1 MRYGSAKIARIAVI
15 GGFLLAA
22 GSLHAE
28 TPLENVIL
36 ANPVISLSFSMG
48 YIAEDQGIWAKHG
61 LAVKTIE
68 ISGVGALNAVI
79 SGSADFAQPSG
90 PSFTRA
96 VAKGQKLIAIAAS
109 TDRMTVQLVLRK
121 ELAEAAHFDPKAPLA
136 QRAQILKGRTI
147 AVDAVNSIIHAYV
160 RLLAKRA
167 GFDPEEIHLAMMQPP
182 NMIAAFAAK
191 SIDGF
196 AMAPPWTL
204 KPVLEGAATMIASGP
219 DGDPADVEPFATVI
233 LVTKADTCETRK
245 GLCEKMGHAMAEAG
259 AFLLDHPEETLAI
272 LKKRFATL
280 DDKLLAASYDL
291 LRKMT
296 PRPPI
301 VDKKSL
307 ENDDL
312 VNIDAGLM
320 SPDDKLKSYDGLIT
334 DKYVR

>member
-1 MRYGSAKIARIAVI
+1 
-15 GGFLLAA
+15 LLAA
-22 GSLHAE
+22 GPAHAQA
-28 TPLENVIL
+28 PLENVIL

-48 YIAEDQGIWAKHG
+48 YIAEDLGIWAKHG

-90 PSFTRA
+90 LSFTRA

-109 TDRMTVQLVLRK
+109 TNRITPQLVMRK
-121 ELAEAAHFDPKAPLA
+121 ELVDASFDPKAPLA
-136 QRAQILKGRTI
+136 QRAQILKGRII
-147 AVDAVNSIIHAYV
+147 AVDAVNTVIHAYV
-160 RLLAKRA
+160 RLLAKR
-167 GFDPEEIHLAMMQPP
+167 GGYDPEEIRVAMMQPP
-182 NMIAAFAAK
+182 NMIAALAAK

-204 KPVLEGAATMIASGP
+204 KPVLEGTATMIASGP
-219 DGDPADVEPFATVI
+219 DGDPSDLDPFATVI
-233 LVTKADTCETRK
+233 LVTKSETCEKRAE
-245 GLCEKMGHAMAEAG
+245 LCRKMGQAMTEAG
-259 AFLLDHPEETLAI
+259 AFLLDHPAESLAI

-280 DDKLLAASYDL
+280 DDKLLTASYEL

-301 VDKKSL
+301 LPEKSL

-312 VNIDAGLM
+312 FNIEAGLM
-320 SPDDKLKSYDGLIT
+320 SADDKLKSYDGLVT

>member
-1 MRYGSAKIARIAVI
+1 MRIALAKL
-15 GGFLLAA
+15 GLLAVLGGVTLA
-22 GSLHAE
+22 GPLHAQA
-28 TPLENVIL
+28 PLENVVL

-48 YIAEDQGIWAKHG
+48 YIAEDLGIWAKHG

-96 VAKGQKLIAIAAS
+96 VGKGQKLIAIAAS
-109 TDRMTVQLVLRK
+109 TNRMTVQLVLRK
-121 ELAEAAHFDPKAPLA
+121 ELAEAAHFDPQAPLA
-136 QRAQILKGRTI
+136 QRAQILRGKTI

-167 GFDPEEIHLAMMQPP
+167 GFDPEEVHLAMMQPP
-182 NMIAAFAAK
+182 NMIAALAAK

-204 KPVLEGAATMIASGP
+204 KPVLEGTAIMIASGP
-219 DGDPADVEPFATVI
+219 DGDPSDLDPFATVI
-233 LVTKADTCETRK
+233 LVTKPETCEKRK
-245 GLCEKMGHAMAEAG
+245 DLCRKMGQAMTEAG
-259 AFLLDHPEETLAI
+259 AFLLDHPAESLAM
-272 LKKRFATL
+272 LKKRFPTL
-280 DDKLLAASYDL
+280 DDKLLGASYEL
-291 LRKMT
+291 LRRMT

-301 VDKKSL
+301 LPKESL

-312 VNIDAGLM
+312 FNIEAGLM
-320 SPDDKLKSYDGLIT
+320 SAGDKLKSYDGLVT
-334 DKYVR
+334 DQYVR